1 MTTKPRDILW
11 SPKIRL
17 PRRERPQSIGKLNR
31 IEAALRSHSTCA
43 APDRIKAATMKTA
56 QAKGSAAALPELD
69 VDASVILVSE
79 EKFFATN
86 PFRQSEPSPPM
97 DFIHTVVRNSPKV
110 VAGNEGVHMMKFM
123 RIEIEKHKLRH
134 PRRKT

>member
-43 APDRIKAATMKTA
+43 APDRIKATTMKTA

-69 VDASVILVSE
+69 VPATAIWVSAGQ
-79 EKFFATN
+79 FFATN
-86 PFRQSEPSPPM
+86 PFRQSEPWPHM
-97 DFIHTVVRNSPKV
+97 DLIHTVLRTSP
-110 VAGNEGVHMMKFM
+110 
-123 RIEIEKHKLRH
+123 
-134 PRRKT
+134 